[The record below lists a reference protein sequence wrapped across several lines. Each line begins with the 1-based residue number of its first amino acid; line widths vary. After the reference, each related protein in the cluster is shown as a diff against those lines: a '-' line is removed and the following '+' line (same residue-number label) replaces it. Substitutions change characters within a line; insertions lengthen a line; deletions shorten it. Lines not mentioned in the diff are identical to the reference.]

1 MTRSIPETAGLV
13 AAAARGDETAW
24 REIVE
29 RYWRRV
35 YAMGRASRLDGSACE
50 DVAQS
55 VFATVAEQLG
65 SGAYSESGRFEAWL
79 FRVAMNRVRD
89 EVRRRKRQ
97 ATPMEPA
104 SVAERVGGKM
114 DRASWEGDEGLRRA
128 LDCLPECDQEVV
140 KLRHWGGL
148 SFAQMAEALE
158 EPVGTLL
165 ARHHRAL
172 KKLREAL
179 ARSSDDEFGMT
190 NAVGVKRTAR

>member
-35 YAMGRASRLDGSACE
+35 YAMARASRLDESACA

-55 VFATVAEQLG
+55 VFVTVAEQLG
-65 SGAYSESGRFEAWL
+65 SGGYAESGRFEAWL

-97 ATPMEPA
+97 AAPMEPA
-104 SVAERVGGKM
+104 SIAERVGGEM
-114 DRASWEGDEGLRRA
+114 DQASGGDEGLREA
-128 LDCLPECDQEVV
+128 LDGLPECDQEVL

-179 ARSSDDEFGMT
+179 GANGDDEIGMT
-190 NAVGVKRTAR
+190 NAVGVKRTVK